1 VDSGCG
7 MRLRRPVTAE
17 AYRDH
22 LGALSGSVGRDVRC
36 SGLPPR
42 RIRAVASPRDD
53 TRSPRASTLAASS
66 GLEALDID
74 ASSRRRRLSPRPP
87 PEDDGNHRGRA
98 FFDQVTR
105 ADQYAELIGRPRIA
119 SPSPRSLLEELS
131 IAELQALE
139 GDADKTGLEDDVSTS
154 ASDDAHGSRK
164 MAPEAP
170 SIKVRRMMQSL
181 LPQKGGPEIPLEVV
195 ARLET
200 LVSLADRVE
209 SGRRQLRKER
219 ELLDCAS
226 LMSPGPRPGTPP
238 EVDAAELV
246 AAGARQVAA
255 PWPTLLRPTVNEPG
269 SKHPCPDAGKVS
281 PAPQTPPR
289 TPEQCSEFE
298 ASTASTV
305 STKERMQA
313 QRRKGFNLV
322 RQGGGR
328 GGWEMIK

>member
-1 VDSGCG
+1 
-7 MRLRRPVTAE
+7 
-17 AYRDH
+17 
-22 LGALSGSVGRDVRC
+22 
-36 SGLPPR
+36 
-42 RIRAVASPRDD
+42 
-53 TRSPRASTLAASS
+53 
-66 GLEALDID
+66 
-74 ASSRRRRLSPRPP
+74 LSPRPP

-139 GDADKTGLEDDVSTS
+139 GFDADERGLEDDVSTS
-154 ASDDAHGSRK
+154 ASDDANGSRK

-170 SIKVRRMMQSL
+170 SIKVRRMVQSL

-219 ELLDCAS
+219 DLLDCAS
-226 LMSPGPRPGTPP
+226 LMSPGSQPGTPP
-238 EVDAAELV
+238 EVGAAEL

-255 PWPTLLRPTVNEPG
+255 PWPTLLRPAVNDPG
-269 SKHPCPDAGKVS
+269 MKHPCHSDAGKVF
-281 PAPQTPPR
+281 PAPR